1 MLSAIPAKTY
11 RPLGDVVRQVTGP
24 GHMIFCWSWSWRDI
38 SSPEPPAE
46 QGARGP
52 VGRRA
57 QGRQE
62 RERDGAAEEGSA
74 PAPGLQMRDGSRAEP
89 TLGEGG
95 ARQSPRPC
103 AHQVGGLGTHG
114 AGAAHGPQA
123 TAWGVSRRKATAV
136 QRRAASPAAS
146 PPSTYLPTPR
156 DPPTPTHQPKVF
168 IAGVF

>member
-57 QGRQE
+57 RGRQE

-103 AHQVGGLGTHG
+103 AHQAGGLSTELERPTG
-114 AGAAHGPQA
+114 HGPQ
-123 TAWGVSRRKATAV
+123 
-136 QRRAASPAAS
+136 P
-146 PPSTYLPTPR
+146 
-156 DPPTPTHQPKVF
+156 
-168 IAGVF
+168 GVFLGGKPRLYSEGQRLQRPPHPPRTFQHQETLRPQPTSPKSFFF